1 MKTKYYGYLIV
12 FIFDFLTIYHSLW
25 VYVKVNKFIYI
36 KQNILFLQ
44 PFLNAD
50 DILNN
55 FFPDKYWALAI
66 PAYGASL
73 TYSFSF
79 IFLGWIF
86 ILSYRERKPE
96 DEILLNKNEGINHNK
111 SE

>member
-12 FIFDFLTIYHSLW
+12 FIFGALIIYHSLW
-25 VYVKVNKFIYI
+25 VYAKVIKFIYLKI
-36 KQNILFLQ
+36 NLLFLQ
-44 PFLNAD
+44 PFLKSNE
-50 DILNN
+50 ILDS

-86 ILSYRERKPE
+86 ILSYKERQHD
-96 DEILLNKNEGINHNK
+96 DELLLNKNEGNNHNK
-111 SE
+111 AE

>member
-12 FIFDFLTIYHSLW
+12 FIFGFLTIYHSLW

-73 TYSFSF
+73 TYTFSF

-86 ILSYRERKPE
+86 ILSYREKI
-96 DEILLNKNEGINHNK
+96 DENENKGNK
-111 SE
+111 TDEVYHSKVE